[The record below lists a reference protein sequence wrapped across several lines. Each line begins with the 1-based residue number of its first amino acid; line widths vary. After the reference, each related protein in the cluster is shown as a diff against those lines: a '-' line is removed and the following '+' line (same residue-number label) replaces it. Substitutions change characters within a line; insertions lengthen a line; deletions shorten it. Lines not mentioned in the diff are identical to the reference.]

1 MIYTVTFN
9 PSLDYYVKLNEVNFS
24 DVNRTFGEFITVGGK
39 GINVSLALKEFG
51 ETSVALGFAGGFTGD
66 AIRRILRDAK
76 IKNDFIKVDGQSR
89 INVKI
94 KCDGETDFNGTG
106 ATVNYRHVD
115 KLVKKLNG
123 CLCENDWLIISGSVP
138 TSLDEK
144 VYAYVLERIEKL
156 DKVHLV
162 VDACGDLL
170 LNTLRFKPFLIKPN
184 VAELR
189 ELFNLKYTPDT
200 EGIASYARKLQD
212 MGARNVIISL
222 GSTGAIM
229 VTETAQSLF
238 IRAVSGE
245 LKNSVGAGDSMVAGF
260 IYEYIKTGNYF
271 KSLNFATAC
280 GSACAFSEL
289 LPTREDVEKIESL
302 ML

>member
-9 PSLDYYVKLNEVNFS
+9 PSLDYYVKLNDVKFS
-24 DVNRTFGEFITVGGK
+24 DVNRTFGEFITAGGK

-66 AIRRILRDAK
+66 AIRRILKDSK
-76 IKNDFIKVDGQSR
+76 IKSDFIKVNGQSR

-106 ATVNYRHVD
+106 ATVSYRHVD

-138 TSLDEK
+138 SSLDDN
-144 VYAYVLERIEKL
+144 VYAYLLERIEKL

-200 EGIASYARKLQD
+200 EGIASYAHKLQD
-212 MGARNVIISL
+212 MGARNVIVSL

-229 VTETAQSLF
+229 VTETSQSLF

-260 IYEYIKTGNYF
+260 VHEFIKTGNYF
-271 KSLNFATAC
+271 KSLNYATAC
-280 GSACAFSEL
+280 GCACAFSEL
-289 LPTREDVEKIESL
+289 LATKEDVEKIESL